1 MGLVQTRTRTIET
14 KKAEFHFELL
24 STLLTGFNIP
34 NTALKLLENI
44 LKSISDGIQAGSL
57 ESGDTQQQFIVFN
70 RYQVDPIDGT
80 VEACKFYCPKG
91 RVLSLI
97 RLR

>member
-1 MGLVQTRTRTIET
+1 MGLVQTRTRKIET

-24 STLLTGFNIP
+24 STLLTGFSIP
-34 NTALKLLENI
+34 NTTFKFLENI
-44 LKSISDGIQAGSL
+44 LKSISKGIQVGSL
-57 ESGDTQQQFIVFN
+57 KGDDTQQHFIVLN
-70 RYQVDPIDGT
+70 RYEIDPIDGT